1 MTSLN
6 PLRFLKKRIQSAFTR
21 AYHVK
26 KLRDSDAILEEI
38 YRQEIEGDGK
48 ISPQVIKQALKG
60 LIRDLLTNR
69 LEQLNAFDAEEKQP
83 DLFRD
88 FDYQFTFREDGKP
101 VQCVLGDIDYRR
113 GLALLKRKEADLIA
127 AHHSRDDYVRVWSLV
142 GPLLKANAGWLWRDA
157 VNHLEEHGGIPDDE
171 ADVA

>member
-6 PLRFLKKRIQSAFTR
+6 PLRFLKKRIQRAFTQ

-26 KLRDSDAILEEI
+26 KLRDSDAILEAI
-38 YRQEIEGDGK
+38 YKQVIEGEGK
-48 ISPQVIKQALKG
+48 ISPQLIKQALKV

-69 LEQLNAFDAEEKQP
+69 LEQINAFDAEEKQP

-113 GLALLKRKEADLIA
+113 GVALLKRKEANLIA
-127 AHHSRDDYVRVWSLV
+127 AHHARDDYVRVWSLV
-142 GPLLKANAGWLWRDA
+142 GPLLRANEKWVWRDA
-157 VNHLEEHGGIPDDE
+157 VSHLEEHGGIPDAE

>member
-6 PLRFLKKRIQSAFTR
+6 PLRFLKKRIKRAFHR
-21 AYHVK
+21 AYYVK

-38 YRQEIEGDGK
+38 YKQEIEGEGK
-48 ISPQVIKQALKG
+48 ISAQVVKQALKV

-69 LEQLNAFDAEEKQP
+69 LEQINAFDAEEKQP

-113 GLALLKRKEADLIA
+113 GLALLKRKEANITA
-127 AHHSRDDYVRVWSLV
+127 AHHARDDYVRVWSLV
-142 GPLLKANAGWLWRDA
+142 GPLLRANEKWVWRDA
-157 VNHLEEHGGIPDDE
+157 VSHLEEHGGIPDDE